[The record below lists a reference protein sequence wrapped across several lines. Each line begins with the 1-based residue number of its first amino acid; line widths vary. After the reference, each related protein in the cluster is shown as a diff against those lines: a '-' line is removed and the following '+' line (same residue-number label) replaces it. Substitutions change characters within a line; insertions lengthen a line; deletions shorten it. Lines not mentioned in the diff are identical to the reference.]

1 MKFYADLPA
10 RRFGQVLADL
20 GVLGWVVLWVLAG
33 RAVHAATLNL
43 AEPGRALQ
51 GAGKGFQDRMN
62 GAGDQV
68 DDLPLLDDRVAT
80 PFREAAGAG
89 QDIESAGRDLVTAVG
104 RLASVLGVV
113 TALVPILIVG
123 VTWLVLR
130 SRFVRQ
136 ATAAQ
141 RLIDAEADL
150 DLFALRAMAHQPMTR
165 IAAISPDPA
174 GAWRRRDPE
183 VVHRLALLE
192 LRASGLRPP
201 RPTPALAET
210 DPPAPPAS
218 RQRGW
223 TP

>member
-1 MKFYADLPA
+1 MKLYADLPA
-10 RRFGQVLADL
+10 RRAVQIVADL
-20 GVLGWVVLWVLAG
+20 SMLVWVVLWMLAG
-33 RAVHAATLNL
+33 RAVHAATMQL
-43 AEPGRALQ
+43 AEPGRRLQ
-51 GAGKGFQDRMN
+51 GAGTGFKDRMN

-89 QDIESAGRDLVTAVG
+89 GDIEAAGRDLVGAVE
-104 RLASVLGVV
+104 RLSTVLGVV

-141 RLIDAEADL
+141 RFVDADADL
-150 DLFALRAMAHQPMTR
+150 DLFALRAMANQPMTR
-165 IAAISPDPA
+165 IARVSDDPA
-174 GAWRRRDPE
+174 GAWRRGDAE
-183 VVHRLALLE
+183 VVRGLALLE
-192 LRASGLRPP
+192 LRASGLRIS
-201 RPTPALAET
+201 RPAAALAET
-210 DPPAPPAS
+210 QP